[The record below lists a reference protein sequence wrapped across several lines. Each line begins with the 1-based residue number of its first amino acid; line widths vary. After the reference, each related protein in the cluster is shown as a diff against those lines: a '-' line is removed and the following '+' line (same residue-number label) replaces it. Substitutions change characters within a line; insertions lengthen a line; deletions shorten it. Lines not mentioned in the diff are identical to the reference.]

1 MKNSLNIVIVVFIF
15 IVLGC
20 SCPSKLTELQKSIED
35 SSKKSSNSDSVANTA
50 AKPAKEDSDAGS
62 SNLTMAKYSEIKNG
76 MSYKQVK
83 EIIGSEGTETT
94 SSGEGK
100 YKVMSFQWK
109 DEGFAFLSIVLVGDK
124 VTSKTQANLK

>member
-20 SCPSKLTELQKSIED
+20 SCPSKLTELQKSIEG
-35 SSKKSSNSDSVANTA
+35 SSKKPSNSVSNTA